1 MATQNANNKKNRATE
16 ITTNQDIY
24 GGMGR
29 KWRMPGGGQTSA
41 KKACSVEIRP
51 FLNHPKHK
59 LKATKAFKR
68 LRSRFVEPTQ
78 QEAILQSN
86 T

>member
-1 MATQNANNKKNRATE
+1 MGTTVNKWE
-16 ITTNQDIY
+16 IHMFY

>member
-1 MATQNANNKKNRATE
+1 MHHQMVE
-16 ITTNQDIY
+16 EESSIY

-41 KKACSVEIRP
+41 KKACRVEIRQ

-86 T
+86 A